1 MMRIHQV
8 PRLITKLYAT
18 VNELSSLFPD
28 RPFTPDGHLVGSI
41 GEVVAAYIY
50 DLELKRPSNQGF
62 DAQILKSRETVEVKL
77 TSRTQINISEQDTY
91 ADVLIVLRLV
101 EGRRFEEVYAGPFPR
116 DFIKTRTFNKRKF
129 TSVAISSLRELNRH
143 CYKVDGRI
151 AELNQSFVDD
161 HDQ

>member
-1 MMRIHQV
+1 
-8 PRLITKLYAT
+8 
-18 VNELSSLFPD
+18 
-28 RPFTPDGHLVGSI
+28 
-41 GEVVAAYIY
+41 VVAAYIY